1 MAQQSPE
8 PAQGAADRGNWVWI
22 PETTES
28 GWLLAELLAEFRRHR
43 LRLAIVFASVAV
55 LAFVATFAF
64 PIQYQSSAVLAP
76 VSTTPA
82 SSLGAIASQLSGL
95 AGLTGIKA
103 PDAAGDR
110 TIVTIATMQS
120 RGFQVDFANRHGLV
134 PRLFPWRYDEAKQ
147 QWKSEIWPIRKG
159 QPSEEEI
166 FEAMGGIVEVVQDPL
181 TGLVTL
187 SLFDRTPDSAK
198 QLAADYVHELNEH
211 MRVTEVKE
219 SQRSIE
225 DLKRQIAST
234 EVAELR
240 QVFYGIIS
248 ERTKNALLANVSDEF
263 ALRTVDPP
271 SLSDRPAR
279 PRRLLVAALAAVLGV
294 ILFSGWILV
303 RFALRP
309 FRPSA

>member
-1 MAQQSPE
+1 MEQQSPE
-8 PAQGAADRGNWVWI
+8 QGQGSADRGNWVWI

-43 LRLAIVFASVAV
+43 WRLAIVFVSVAV
-55 LAFVATFAF
+55 LALGATFAL
-64 PIQYQSSAVLAP
+64 PVQYQSSAVLAP
-76 VSTTPA
+76 VSTTAA

-120 RGFQVDFANRHGLV
+120 RGFQVEFANRHGLV

-147 QWKSEIWPIRKG
+147 QWKSEIWLLRKG
-159 QPSEEEI
+159 PPSEDEI
-166 FEAMGGIVEVVQDPL
+166 FEAMGSIVKVAQDPL
-181 TGLVTL
+181 TGLVNL
-187 SLFDRTPDSAK
+187 SFLDQAPDRARS
-198 QLAADYVHELNEH
+198 LAADFVRELNER
-211 MRVTEVKE
+211 MRVAEVKE
-219 SQRSIE
+219 SERSIE
-225 DLKRQIAST
+225 HLRRQIAGT

-271 SLSDRPAR
+271 SLPDRPAR

-294 ILFSGWILV
+294 ILVSGWILV

-309 FRPSA
+309 YRPSA